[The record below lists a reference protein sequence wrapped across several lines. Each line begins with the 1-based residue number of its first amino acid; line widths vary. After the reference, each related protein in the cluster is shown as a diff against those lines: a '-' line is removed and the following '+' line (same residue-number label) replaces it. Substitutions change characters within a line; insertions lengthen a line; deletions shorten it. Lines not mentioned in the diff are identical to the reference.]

1 MDELLALIG
10 QHWRLTLIYPGG
22 LTALGALALTYL
34 LSAAPRRQ
42 RRTPIAPADVAAA
55 TAWLLAITLL
65 PLPQAG
71 WPYNLDLVAFLLL
84 IELPQLWRL
93 TRRGDSATLIA
104 LLNVYP
110 LLALAIAALGQS
122 AGTLVLRDINRDAGP
137 LHWIGLSA
145 WAIAL
150 PPLLALG
157 PWRESSHDLL
167 ASLRRMTHTAL
178 LVAAALPAHDSTP
191 IYAAGIAFVCAVL
204 PLAALDRWWHGD
216 PQRLSA
222 WQPWLVAALLLAI
235 GILSGQRFLA
245 RLG

>member
-22 LTALGALALTYL
+22 LAALGALALTYL
-34 LSAAPRRQ
+34 LGAPPLRA
-42 RRTPIAPADVAAA
+42 RRTPLDPADVAAA
-55 TAWLLAITLL
+55 TAWLLAFTLL

-84 IELPQLWRL
+84 IELPALWRL
-93 TRRGDSATLIA
+93 TRRGDSATVIA

-137 LHWIGLSA
+137 LHWIGLSG

-157 PWRESSHDLL
+157 PWRAPAHDLL
-167 ASLRRMTHTAL
+167 AALRRATHIGL
-178 LVAAALPAHDSTP
+178 IVAAALPAHDSTP
-191 IYAAGIAFVCAVL
+191 IHTAGLAFLCAAL
-204 PLAALDRWWHGD
+204 PLAALDRWWRGD

-235 GILSGQRFLA
+235 GFFSGQRFLA